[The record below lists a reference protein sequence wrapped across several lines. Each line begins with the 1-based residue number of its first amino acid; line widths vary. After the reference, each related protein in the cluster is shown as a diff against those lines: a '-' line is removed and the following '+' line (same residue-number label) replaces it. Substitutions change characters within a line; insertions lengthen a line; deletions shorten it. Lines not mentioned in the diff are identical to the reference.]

1 MFSNEPRCDAPGT
14 ALLFGKAES
23 GEAPAPPG
31 ALGVGA
37 RRNGG
42 AALNEDGP
50 IGAEK
55 AERDMA
61 AIMMMSIRTMT

>member
-1 MFSNEPRCDAPGT
+1 MP
-14 ALLFGKAES
+14 GKAKGDEGS
-23 GEAPAPPG
+23 
-31 ALGVGA
+31 
-37 RRNGG
+37 G
-42 AALNEDGP
+42 AALEDAPEPGATRMGGTAVSEEGP